1 MERKPFR
8 AIFPLFLLSFQI
20 PALGLSQQS
29 YNIMNSV
36 QAAASSS
43 PVLTLDE
50 AVKAAE
56 ANNRD
61 IRIAHLEREKALNQ
75 VRVARTYRWPSF
87 SLTALGT
94 QPLTRLGLTFE
105 RGALGVFPG
114 IGPIPAVNTTLRSPT
129 GLAGLAFANLA
140 QPLSQQYKIGMTI
153 ETARVGV
160 NAADEGIRLKR
171 QSTMAE
177 VRRLY
182 YGIVQTESGR
192 ESLQQTIDF
201 LKELD
206 RDTNQDVVQ
215 RVALQADSLSVK
227 AQLAKAEYELLKLD
241 DPLQT
246 QKQQLNRLM
255 GRDVDMPFDVD
266 PSTATNFE
274 LPQLQDAYAKATQLR
289 PEIRLAKL
297 QLRKAELDRKI
308 KKAERIPDVSL
319 SGTSLATSNFS
330 NALPSRLGGVGL
342 QLNWDVYDWG
352 RKRKEMDER
361 RETEEQAALQLKE
374 VEATVMIDV
383 SHQYRRLL
391 EARKEVE
398 VAKSFQSAAWE
409 LLRVTKNR
417 YTQHQALL
425 SDALKAQ
432 SSLGEANYQ
441 YTQALANLA
450 TIQADFE
457 RAVGEDQ

>member
-1 MERKPFR
+1 M
-8 AIFPLFLLSFQI
+8 S
-20 PALGLSQQS
+20 
-29 YNIMNSV
+29 
-36 QAAASSS
+36 
-43 PVLTLDE
+43 
-50 AVKAAE
+50 
-56 ANNRD
+56 
-61 IRIAHLEREKALNQ
+61 
-75 VRVARTYRWPSF
+75 
-87 SLTALGT
+87 
-94 QPLTRLGLTFE
+94 
-105 RGALGVFPG
+105 
-114 IGPIPAVNTTLRSPT
+114 
-129 GLAGLAFANLA
+129 
-140 QPLSQQYKIGMTI
+140 QPLSQQYKIGIAI
-153 ETARVGV
+153 ETAQVGV
-160 NAADEGIRLKR
+160 DAADEGIRLKR
-171 QSTMAE
+171 QSTVAE

-182 YGIVQTESGR
+182 FGIVQTESGR
-192 ESLQQTIDF
+192 ESLQETIDF

-215 RVALQADSLSVK
+215 RVALQTDSLNVK

-246 QKQQLNRLM
+246 QKQELNRLM
-255 GRDVDMPFDVD
+255 GRDVDTPFDVD
-266 PSTATNFE
+266 AASATNFE

-308 KKAERIPDVSL
+308 KSAERIPDL
-319 SGTSLATSNFS
+319 SLAATSVATANFS

-361 RETEEQAALQLKE
+361 RDIEEQAALQLKE

-398 VAKSFQSAAWE
+398 VARSFQSAASE
-409 LLRVTKNR
+409 FLRVTKNR
-417 YTQHQALL
+417 YVQRQALL